1 MFTGSSPLGV
11 IVAKRSFAY
20 GRTGENTPF
29 STLLITIVPLDIPV
43 EQFLSMLRFESKGKL
58 EDLGLEID
66 TTTPKSGV

>member
-1 MFTGSSPLGV
+1 MVRDYSPLGEL
-11 IVAKRSFAY
+11 IRYGSFDSY
-20 GRTGENTPF
+20 IPF
-29 STLLITIVPLDIPV
+29 DLPV